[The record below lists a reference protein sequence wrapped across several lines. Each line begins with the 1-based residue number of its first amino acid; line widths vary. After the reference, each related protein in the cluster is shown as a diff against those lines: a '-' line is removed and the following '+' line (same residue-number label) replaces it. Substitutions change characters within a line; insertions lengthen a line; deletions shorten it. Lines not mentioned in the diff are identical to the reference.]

1 MMNMKVVIETPRLI
15 LREFVPHDADA
26 LARVI
31 SDPQTMRFYPAP
43 FDRAGAEDWITATFV
58 ATRETA
64 TACGRWT

>member
-31 SDPQTMRFYPAP
+31 SDPQTMRFFPHLSTAP
-43 FDRAGAEDWITATFV
+43 GPKIGLPATFV